1 MELLQLKYFTAAAE
15 QQHITKAAERLHIAQ
30 PALTQSIKKL
40 EEELGI
46 RLFDRSGRNIV
57 LNETG
62 RLFLQR
68 ITPILAELEN
78 LPDEMREAAGNFQR
92 TIHLNVTAAS
102 ALITNIIIKYKE
114 LHPQI
119 DYQLMHREKA
129 EHYDINIT
137 TMPYDSKILNKHST
151 VISEE
156 MMLAVPANSSY
167 AKAGSISLKEVA
179 HEDFISLAGLLP
191 LREICDRFCMEVGF
205 VPHVAF
211 ESDNPDAVRKLIS
224 ADMGVAFWP
233 AFSWGKAPK
242 SNMALVHIREPECRR
257 NLVISLCDARR
268 GSAVLSDFYTYITE
282 SLAAYKESTMKAYP
296 AVPPHR

>member
-1 MELLQLKYFTAAAE
+1 MILPLEAKNMELLQLKYFTAAAE

-40 EEELGI
+40 EEEMGV

-78 LPDEMREAAGNFQR
+78 LPDEMREAAGIFQR

-119 DYQLMHREKA
+119 D
-129 EHYDINIT
+129 
-137 TMPYDSKILNKHST
+137 
-151 VISEE
+151 
-156 MMLAVPANSSY
+156 
-167 AKAGSISLKEVA
+167 
-179 HEDFISLAGLLP
+179 
-191 LREICDRFCMEVGF
+191 
-205 VPHVAF
+205 
-211 ESDNPDAVRKLIS
+211 
-224 ADMGVAFWP
+224 
-233 AFSWGKAPK
+233 
-242 SNMALVHIREPECRR
+242 
-257 NLVISLCDARR
+257 
-268 GSAVLSDFYTYITE
+268 
-282 SLAAYKESTMKAYP
+282 
-296 AVPPHR
+296 